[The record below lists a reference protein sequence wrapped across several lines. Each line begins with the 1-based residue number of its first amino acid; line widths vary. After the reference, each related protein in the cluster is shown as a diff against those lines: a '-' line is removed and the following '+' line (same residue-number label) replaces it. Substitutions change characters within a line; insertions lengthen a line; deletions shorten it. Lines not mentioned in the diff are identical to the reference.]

1 MLASLLLVAC
11 AHRAPPAAPP
21 TERVGAA
28 LVEWQFPLDDLG
40 AGAPISPLQARL
52 PAAHPTL
59 APAFAPNASELSA
72 SDPPGLQA
80 RLQRHAAEVAEAYA
94 SDPSAPPAL
103 HLQVSAAL
111 PAALEAAYP
120 AGLRVVSFSLG
131 SDAHLGWMDA
141 HLAAH
146 PEVLFVVATPH
157 ISGNSVS
164 IEVVDERPAILAA
177 NADNLL
183 LVGCLE
189 APTEERPV
197 DPARPLWEGDGPR
210 GDARAPA
217 TVDNQPRERPAPI
230 VFVEGCRARAE
241 RWGGPGGTSSAAPWV
256 AAHLVRALP
265 ADAGPVGPWL
275 ADWLAAQPTTW
286 AVEKDGVVHPV
297 PFLQLYR

>member
-111 PAALEAAYP
+111 EAAYP

-177 NADNLL
+177 TAPNVL

-297 PFLQLYR
+297 PFLALYR